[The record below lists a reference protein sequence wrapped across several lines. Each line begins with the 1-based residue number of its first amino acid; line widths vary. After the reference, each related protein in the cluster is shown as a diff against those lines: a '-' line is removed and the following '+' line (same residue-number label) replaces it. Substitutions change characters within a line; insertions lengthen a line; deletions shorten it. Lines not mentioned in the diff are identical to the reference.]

1 MDFKISNQPMQL
13 TKKTSFAGTLFEAG
27 FLIVLIIVGYL
38 YLVSPKQAQYSDLR
52 SQKKSLEERKTN
64 LERQSAVFD
73 NLVEQ
78 LANEKDSVAKVDD
91 MLPLESRPSRLYVL
105 LEDLTQSASLGSAVV
120 TVETSP
126 QVVVSGEVG
135 GMTTS
140 SGNRAVQKIPLSI
153 SAAGTMEQLSNLL
166 RLLEISSRVIQV
178 KSLDISQGS
187 GDQLIFKIGA
197 ESYSYLPAK

>member
-1 MDFKISNQPMQL
+1 
-13 TKKTSFAGTLFEAG
+13 
-27 FLIVLIIVGYL
+27 
-38 YLVSPKQAQYSDLR
+38 
-52 SQKKSLEERKTN
+52 LEDRKTN

-78 LANEKDSVAKVDD
+78 LASEKESVAKVDD

-105 LEDLTQSASLGSAVV
+105 LESLTQSASLGSAVV
-120 TVETSP
+120 TVETNP
-126 QVVVSGEVG
+126 QVVVSGDVG
-135 GMTTS
+135 GAATS
-140 SGNRAVQKIPLSI
+140 SGNRVVQKIPLSI

-166 RLLEISSRVIQV
+166 KLLEISSRVIQV